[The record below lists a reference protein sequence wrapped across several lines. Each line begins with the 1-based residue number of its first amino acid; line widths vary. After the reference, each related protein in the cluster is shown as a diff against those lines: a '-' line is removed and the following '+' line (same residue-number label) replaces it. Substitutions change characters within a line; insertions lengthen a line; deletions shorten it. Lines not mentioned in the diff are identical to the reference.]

1 MGCGPLDDDHVIKLK
16 LIGEFFA
23 FPNCAFQLDLWLS
36 LFQFDHYLHHQLKLL
51 LEFPDRWPASPPH
64 LLAPLRCVLRRCH
77 LEASGHVVEELDF
90 VRLARLRRL
99 PRCRAHIL
107 SGHHRAPPHLR
118 VLRHSVLDT
127 NEDHYNQLMV
137 MWYVIA
143 SSNHIYYN
151 LSFDYLNFAPSD
163 FCARLICHL
172 HSSCWNLTRPQLP
185 RLARIPIH
193 QIRQYF
199 VILF

>member
-36 LFQFDHYLHHQLKLL
+36 LFQFDHYLHRQLELL
-51 LEFPDRWPASPPH
+51 LGFPDRWPASLPH
-64 LLAPLRCVLRRCH
+64 LLAPLRCAGGSVAGSLPVSAALRRCH
-77 LEASGHVVEELDF
+77 LEAIDHVVEELDF
-90 VRLARLRRL
+90 
-99 PRCRAHIL
+99 AHIL
-107 SGHHRAPPHLR
+107 SDHRRALPHLR

-127 NEDHYNQLMV
+127 IEDHYNQLMV
-137 MWYVIA
+137 TWYVIA
-143 SSNHIYYN
+143 SSYHIYYN